1 MGIIKEKYKKE
12 YEKRVSELKNVIL
25 NAYSD
30 YYNMVYIEPYLEK
43 YKPQSDN
50 EIEIKLLLPAR
61 NFMNS
66 IVRTIQEEFILIICS
81 LEDSDEKSNSLKRL
95 YYMLKGNKDSKD
107 NKNTYLVNPDLY
119 SKQMKEMPEKDADN
133 IKFARNKAIAHIQ
146 LKYKSKKVYM
156 IKVKNR
162 LDILKDCFNSYL
174 FGDMVQHKID
184 DSIIDK
190 IVKESQIGVQQ
201 LFYGFVNWICNR

>member
-1 MGIIKEKYKKE
+1 MEIIKGKYEKE
-12 YEKRVSELKNVIL
+12 YEKRVSEIWSVIL

-30 YYNMVYIEPYLEK
+30 YYNLIHIEPYLEK
-43 YKPQSDN
+43 YKKQSDN
-50 EIEIKLLLPAR
+50 ENEKMLLLPAR
-61 NFMNS
+61 KFMES
-66 IVRTIQEEFILIICS
+66 IVRTIQEESILIICS
-81 LEDSDEKSNSLKRL
+81 LEDSDSKSNSLERL
-95 YYMLKGNKDSKD
+95 YYMLKDHKDP
-107 NKNTYLVNPDLY
+107 YLVNTDLY
-119 SKQMKEMPEKDADN
+119 SKQMKKMPEKDIEN
-133 IKFARNKAIAHIQ
+133 IKYARDKAIAHFDFNCN
-146 LKYKSKKVYM
+146 SDKVFM
-156 IKVKNR
+156 IDVKNR

>member
-50 EIEIKLLLPAR
+50 EIEIKFLLPAR

-81 LEDSDEKSNSLKRL
+81 LEDSDSKSNSLERL
-95 YYMLKGNKDSKD
+95 YYMLKDHKDP
-107 NKNTYLVNPDLY
+107 YLVNTDLY
-119 SKQMKEMPEKDADN
+119 SKQMKKTPEKEAEN
-133 IKFARNKAIAHIQ
+133 IKYARDKAIAHFDFNCN
-146 LKYKSKKVYM
+146 SDKVFM
-156 IKVKNR
+156 IDVKNR

-174 FGDMVQHKID
+174 FDDMVQHQID

-190 IVKESQIGVQQ
+190 IVMESQIGVQQ

>member
-50 EIEIKLLLPAR
+50 EIEIKFLLPAR

-81 LEDSDEKSNSLKRL
+81 LEDGDKESNSITQLKANLYNYLTNFSLHSKQLLKMPKIDEKF
-95 YYMLKGNKDSKD
+95 
-107 NKNTYLVNPDLY
+107 KN
-119 SKQMKEMPEKDADN
+119 
-133 IKFARNKAIAHIQ
+133 ARDKAIAHFDFNCN
-146 LKYKSKKVYM
+146 SDKVFM
-156 IKVKNR
+156 IDVKNR

-174 FGDMVQHKID
+174 FDDMVQHKID

-190 IVKESQIGVQQ
+190 IVMESQIGVQQ